1 MSRIARDAGGVSAV
15 LTQCTT
21 EVVVQRCSA
30 QGDGRASQGG
40 HLDVTGLFICGL
52 FGRDGDISETRPIV
66 PRLAETR
73 ARSDPPRI
81 SAIRLVLAASLIGSS
96 LV

>member
-30 QGDGRASQGG
+30 QGDGARKSGRASR
-40 HLDVTGLFICGL
+40 C
-52 FGRDGDISETRPIV
+52 
-66 PRLAETR
+66 
-73 ARSDPPRI
+73 
-81 SAIRLVLAASLIGSS
+81 
-96 LV
+96 